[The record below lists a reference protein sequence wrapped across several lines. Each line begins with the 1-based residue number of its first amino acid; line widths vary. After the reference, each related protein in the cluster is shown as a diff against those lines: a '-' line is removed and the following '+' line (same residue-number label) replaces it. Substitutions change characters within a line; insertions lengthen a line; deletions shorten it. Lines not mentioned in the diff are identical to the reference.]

1 MLDNILK
8 WAATVLLVIGTGI
21 NSLNI
26 YPGGVLILTAGG
38 IVWLI
43 VSIRWR
49 EPALI
54 ATNAVML
61 LVGVAG
67 LLIHFWQ

>member
-8 WAATVLLVIGTGI
+8 WTATLLLIVGTGV
-21 NSLNI
+21 NSVNI
-26 YPGGVLILTAGG
+26 YPGGALILAAGG
-38 IVWLI
+38 TIWLI

-61 LVGVAG
+61 VVGIVG
-67 LLIHFWQ
+67 LTIHFWV